1 MDKRLLL
8 KPVPKP
14 APRGCVIQK
23 NYPFPIVGQ
32 SAIASTSTDD
42 PKQQWKCF
50 IGYIKGECV
59 LVTDEESVNML
70 FDMGFFGK
78 GTLSKRGPGFHSS
91 EKNLSQSTEQRSSS
105 DDEGTPGSKR
115 KKVDHENIFS
125 IKADPVATTQE
136 KSSDV
141 EHSVSSSASQKESLQ
156 LTFQEAFFLSYG
168 LGCLVVMDTNNKP
181 LDLIK
186 LWKKFCELSSSHDFP
201 VMYTA
206 YHHFRSKGWVVR
218 SGLNYGAHYV
228 LYKDGPV
235 FYHST
240 YAVIV
245 KEVNEKDL
253 SVIENS
259 GRLPMTWPFL
269 AALNRI
275 NSHVA
280 KGVVFAFV
288 LKPQLLSD
296 HILTS
301 PLCVSR
307 FKIQELLLK
316 RWVPTAEREK

>member
-32 SAIASTSTDD
+32 SAVASTSADD
-42 PKQQWKCF
+42 PEPQWKCL

-59 LVTDEESVNML
+59 LVSNEESVNML
-70 FDMGFFGK
+70 FNMGFFGK
-78 GTLSKRGPGFHSS
+78 GTLSKRGPGFRSS
-91 EKNLSQSTEQRSSS
+91 DRNSKKGTEQSLS
-105 DDEGTPGSKR
+105 DDEGAPGSKR
-115 KKVDHENIFS
+115 KKLDYDGSIT
-125 IKADPVATTQE
+125 IKADPVTTTQE
-136 KSSDV
+136 KTSDV
-141 EHSVSSSASQKESLQ
+141 EHSVSSSASQKENLQ
-156 LTFQEAFFLSYG
+156 LTFHEAFFLSYG
-168 LGCLVVMDTNNKP
+168 LGCLVIMDTNNKP

-186 LWKKFCELSSSHDFP
+186 LWKKFCELSSSQNFP

-218 SGLNYGAHYV
+218 SGLHYGADFV
-228 LYKDGPV
+228 LYKDGPS

-245 KEVNEKDL
+245 KEIKEKGL
-253 SVIENS
+253 TEIENS

-280 KGVVFAFV
+280 KGVMFAFV
-288 LKPQLLSD
+288 VKPQLMSD
-296 HILTS
+296 QILTT

-307 FKIQELLLK
+307 FKIQELLVK
-316 RWVPTAEREK
+316 RWVPAAEREK